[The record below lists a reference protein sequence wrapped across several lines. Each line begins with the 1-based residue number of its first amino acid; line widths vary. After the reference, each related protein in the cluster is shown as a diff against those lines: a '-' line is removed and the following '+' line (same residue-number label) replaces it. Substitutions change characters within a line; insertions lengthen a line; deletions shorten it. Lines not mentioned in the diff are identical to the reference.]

1 MNSTPSSHNQPDTL
15 RVTLVQNPIQW
26 HNVRH
31 NLDTISEMLR
41 DAAPEELI
49 VLPENFATGF
59 IVDNQLSDNAST
71 IVAWMRELAATRQA
85 AVTGTVAV
93 HEPTGWYNRLFFI
106 SPDGAEFTYD
116 KRHLFPTSPEPE
128 LFQKG
133 DTLTIFEYQ
142 GWRIC
147 PQICYDLRFPVW
159 SRNAVTNGQFRY
171 DILLYVAN
179 WPAARADI
187 WSTLLRARAIEN
199 QCYVLGCNCVGT
211 DPQRREYQGD
221 TQVIAPNGAV
231 QAAAQPGTPQLLQT
245 TLSHTRLNA
254 WRTRFPVSEDWD

>member
-1 MNSTPSSHNQPDTL
+1 MTGSLPI
-15 RVTLVQNPIQW
+15 TLVQNEIHW
-26 HNVRH
+26 HAVSH
-31 NLDTISEMLR
+31 NLD
-41 DAAPEELI
+41 AACELLCNVRPNGLI
-49 VLPENFATGF
+49 VLPETFATGF
-59 IVDNQLSDNAST
+59 IVNDLPSDNSVQ
-71 IVAWMRELAATRQA
+71 IVKWMQQLACDRNS
-85 AVTGTVAV
+85 AVTGSVAV
-93 HEPTGWYNRLFFI
+93 HENGKWYNRLLFI
-106 SPDGAEFTYD
+106 TPDGIAGTYD

-159 SRNAVTNGQFRY
+159 CRNSFKNNQFKY

-179 WPAARADI
+179 WPAARSHV
-187 WSTLLRARAIEN
+187 WNTLLTARAIEN
-199 QCYVLGCNCVGT
+199 QCYVVGCNCVGT
-211 DPQRREYQGD
+211 DPQKREYQGD

-231 QAAAQPGTPQLLQT
+231 QAAAEPGTPQLLQT

>member
-1 MNSTPSSHNQPDTL
+1 MKENLHI
-15 RVTLVQNPIQW
+15 TLVQNEIRW
-26 HNVRH
+26 HQTPE
-31 NLDTISEMLR
+31 NLAAIDKLLV
-41 DAAPEELI
+41 DAPATDLI
-49 VLPENFATGF
+49 VLPETFATGF
-59 IVDNQLSDNAST
+59 IVDELHSDNPT
-71 IVAWMRELAATRQA
+71 PVLDWMQALSAQRQA
-85 AVTGTVAV
+85 AVTGTIALEENGRW
-93 HEPTGWYNRLFFI
+93 HNRLHFFT
-106 SPDGAEFTYD
+106 PDGTVQTYD

-133 DTLTIFEYQ
+133 DTLPIFEYQ

-159 SRNAVTNGQFRY
+159 CRNSVKDGQFKY

-199 QCYVLGCNCVGT
+199 QCYVLGCNCVGI
-211 DPQRREYQGD
+211 DPQKREYQGD
-221 TQVIAPNGAV
+221 TQIIAPNGSV
-231 QAAAQPGTPQLLQT
+231 QAAAPASTPHLLHAE
-245 TLSHTRLNA
+245 LSYTRLKA

>member
-1 MNSTPSSHNQPDTL
+1 MTRTL
-15 RVTLVQNPIQW
+15 PITIVQNEIRW
-26 HNVRH
+26 HDITLNLDSARNLLHNVRP
-31 NLDTISEMLR
+31 DG
-41 DAAPEELI
+41 LI
-49 VLPENFATGF
+49 VLPETFATGF
-59 IVDNQLSDNAST
+59 IVNDLPSDNSAQ
-71 IVAWMRELAATRQA
+71 IIEWMQRLAGDHHS
-85 AVTGTVAV
+85 AVTGSVAV
-93 HEPTGWYNRLFFI
+93 HENGKWYNRLFFI
-106 SPDGAEFTYD
+106 TPDGIAGTYD

-133 DTLTIFEYQ
+133 NSLPIFEYQ

-159 SRNAVTNGQFRY
+159 CRNSVKNSQFKY

-187 WSTLLRARAIEN
+187 WNTLLKARAIEN
-199 QCYVLGCNCVGT
+199 QCYVVGCNCVGI
-211 DPQRREYQGD
+211 DPQKREYQGD
-221 TQVIAPNGAV
+221 TQIIAPNGSV
-231 QAAAQPGTPQLLQT
+231 QAAAPASTPCLLHA